1 MEICMDMRN
10 LQTFLYVAELSSFT
24 RAAEVLRYSQSTVS
38 FQIKQLERELNVTL
52 FDRVNHTVTLTAKGR
67 EVLKYAQDIINM
79 GNELERYLRA
89 DQAVSGHVRI
99 AMADSICPS
108 FLGEGFAEFRRQY
121 PGITLKIITA
131 GTKEM
136 LRLLNRNEADLVI
149 TLDNHTYHM
158 EYVIAQEKKIGTH
171 FIASTNHPFAN
182 VEDLSVRDL
191 LHQPFVLTERGMSYR
206 RLMDELLA
214 ERSMEVSPA
223 LELGNTDQICQ
234 LVEQNVGISFLPDY
248 ATEEAVQNGRIVRLA
263 VKDIEIEVWKQLLYH
278 RDKWIS
284 PAMQKV
290 MEYCAARE

>member
-1 MEICMDMRN
+1 MDMRN

-24 RAAEVLRYSQSTVS
+24 RAAEVLSYSQSTVS
-38 FQIKQLERELNVTL
+38 FQIKQLERELNVIL

-67 EVLKYAQDIINM
+67 EVLKYAQMIINM
-79 GNELERYLRA
+79 GNELERTIRA
-89 DQAVSGHVRI
+89 EQAVTGHVRI

-108 FLGEGFAEFRRQY
+108 FLGEGFAEFRQRY

-158 EYVIAQEKKIGTH
+158 EYIIAHEKKIATH
-171 FIASTNHPFAN
+171 FIASPQNPLAY
-182 VEDLSVRDL
+182 VEELSVRDL
-191 LHQPFVLTERGMSYR
+191 LEQPFVLTERGMSYR

-214 ERSMEVSPA
+214 ERSLEVSPV

-248 ATEEAVQNGRIVRLA
+248 ATEQA
-263 VKDIEIEVWKQLLYH
+263 VKEKRLVYLPVRDMEIEVWKQLLHH

>member
-1 MEICMDMRN
+1 MDLRN

-38 FQIKQLERELNVTL
+38 FQVKQLERELNVTL

-67 EVLKYAQDIINM
+67 EVLKYAQKIINV
-79 GNELERYLRA
+79 GNELQRFLTEEH
-89 DQAVSGHVRI
+89 AVSGHVRI
-99 AMADSICPS
+99 AMADSICPL

-149 TLDNHTYHM
+149 TLDTHTYHM
-158 EYVIAQEKKIGTH
+158 EYVIAYEKKIGTH
-171 FIASTNHPFAN
+171 FIASTQHPLARS
-182 VEDLSVRDL
+182 EYLTMHEL
-191 LHQPFVLTERGMSYR
+191 LDQPFILTEHGMSYR
-206 RLMDELLA
+206 RLMDEWLA
-214 ERSMEVSPA
+214 ERSMEISPV

-234 LVEQNVGISFLPDY
+234 LVDQNVGISFLPDY
-248 ATEEAVQNGRIVRLA
+248 ATEDAVRSGRIVHLPVRG
-263 VKDIEIEVWKQLLYH
+263 IEIEVWKQLLYH

-290 MEYCAARE
+290 MEYCAAQG

>member
-1 MEICMDMRN
+1 MDMRN

-38 FQIKQLERELNVTL
+38 FQVKQLERELNVTL

-67 EVLKYAQDIINM
+67 EVLKYAQEIINM
-79 GNELERYLRA
+79 GNELHRFLAEE
-89 DQAVSGHVRI
+89 QAVSGHVRI
-99 AMADSICPS
+99 AMADSICPL
-108 FLGEGFAEFRRQY
+108 FLGDGFAEFRRQY
-121 PGITLKIITA
+121 PGITLKIFTA

-158 EYVIAQEKKIGTH
+158 EYVIAYEKKISTH
-171 FIASTNHPFAN
+171 FIASAKNPIVQSAGLQMRELLNHPFI
-182 VEDLSVRDL
+182 
-191 LHQPFVLTERGMSYR
+191 LTEQDMSYR
-206 RLMDELLA
+206 RLMDEWLA
-214 ERSMEVSPA
+214 ERSMEISPV

-234 LVEQNVGISFLPDY
+234 LVDQDVGISFLPDY
-248 ATEEAVQNGRIVRLA
+248 ATEDKVQTGRIVHLPVR
-263 VKDIEIEVWKQLLYH
+263 DIEIEVWKQLLYH

-290 MEYCAARE
+290 MEYCAAHG

>member
-1 MEICMDMRN
+1 MDLRN

-38 FQIKQLERELNVTL
+38 FQVKQLERELNVTL

-67 EVLKYAQDIINM
+67 EVLKYAQEIINV
-79 GNELERYLRA
+79 GNELQRFLTEEH
-89 DQAVSGHVRI
+89 AVSGHVRI
-99 AMADSICPS
+99 AMADSICPL
-108 FLGEGFAEFRRQY
+108 FLGDGFAEFRRQY

-158 EYVIAQEKKIGTH
+158 EYVIAYEKKIGTH
-171 FIASTNHPFAN
+171 FIASTQHPLARSEYLTMDELSDHPFI
-182 VEDLSVRDL
+182 
-191 LHQPFVLTERGMSYR
+191 LTEHGMSYR
-206 RLMDELLA
+206 RLMDEWLA
-214 ERSMEVSPA
+214 ERSMEISPV

-234 LVEQNVGISFLPDY
+234 LVDQNVGISFLPDY
-248 ATEEAVQNGRIVRLA
+248 ATEDAVRSGRIVHLPVRG
-263 VKDIEIEVWKQLLYH
+263 IEIEVWKQLLYH

-290 MEYCAARE
+290 MEYCAAQG